1 MLKAGNEL
9 WSLYSY
15 QLPFSKIVPEI
26 DSELDTQLNLKL
38 VKIWKLGATVFIHS
52 VTDILFGTY

>member
-9 WSLYSY
+9 WSFYSY
-15 QLPFSKIVPEI
+15 QLSFSKVVPEI

-38 VKIWKLGATVFIHS
+38 VKI
-52 VTDILFGTY
+52 